1 MKEDKYMALNF
12 KSIRNFFCGDVYI
25 LITLA
30 IIYEFKSFFKLGLKY
45 SLQVLISVSLS
56 FLRVELGYGFSLSTS
71 SGDSINTYCY
81 DERWNG

>member
-12 KSIRNFFCGDVYI
+12 KSIRNFFCGDVYV

-45 SLQVLISVSLS
+45 SLQVLISVSLK
-56 FLRVELGYGFSLSTS
+56 FLESRIRIWFLFEYQ
-71 SGDSINTYCY
+71 
-81 DERWNG
+81 